1 MLFSGNNS
9 SALANTFVILNNTV
23 VKTTDVEGRSA
34 VKLKGHSSY
43 GIRSNE
49 LNSVE

>member
-1 MLFSGNNS
+1 MLFSANDS
-9 SALANTFVILNNTV
+9 SALNNTFVIQNSTV

-49 LNSVE
+49 L